1 METYPYLLSSAY
13 KPSIVKSEP
22 PSTLHMMQ
30 WESIRLEA
38 ESRFSTESSL
48 LCSSSTGHKT
58 VCKDIFLEL
67 WNSDVGERFRNIS
80 ITKLP
85 KKEPSESPTMTQA
98 SSRTKCESSS
108 YISCEERPTTVT
120 CASDMT
126 NEQVDDDSCYRVDLD
141 MMTSS
146 DSNFNE
152 FSDSSENALKLLVD
166 LPSST
171 SLGFLKDQTD
181 SFSDFLDLQTD

>member
-1 METYPYLLSSAY
+1 METYLFSSAY

-30 WESIRLEA
+30 WENIRLEA

-48 LCSSSTGHKT
+48 LCSSSAGRKT
-58 VCKDIFLEL
+58 VYKDIFLEL
-67 WNSDVGERFRNIS
+67 WNSDVGERFRNI
-80 ITKLP
+80 TKLP
-85 KKEPSESPTMTQA
+85 KKEASESPTMTQA
-98 SSRTKCESSS
+98 SSRMKFESSS
-108 YISCEERPTTVT
+108 YITSEERPTVN
-120 CASDMT
+120 CASDMS
-126 NEQVDDDSCYRVDLD
+126 NEQDDDDSCYKVDLD

-152 FSDSSENALKLLVD
+152 FSDSSANALKLLVD

-171 SLGFLKDQTD
+171 SLGFLQDQPD